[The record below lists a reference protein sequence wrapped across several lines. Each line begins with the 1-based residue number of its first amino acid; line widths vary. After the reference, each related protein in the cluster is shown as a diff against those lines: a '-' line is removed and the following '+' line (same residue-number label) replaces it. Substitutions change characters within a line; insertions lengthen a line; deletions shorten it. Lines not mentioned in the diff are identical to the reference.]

1 MIGSITINNAVEIE
15 ELNQLAGKVQKHEE
29 AADMIKQYEEVPR
42 TKRKGMVSVVY
53 YQGKTFKRFKE
64 KEKFRQMVSKLKIHK
79 SIIIFKINIFKLIE
93 KHLGL
98 MKSLVTLTFLEN

>member
-1 MIGSITINNAVEIE
+1 MIESITINNAVEIE
-15 ELNQLAGKVQKHEE
+15 ELNQLAGKVQKPEE
-29 AADMIKQYEEVPR
+29 AADMIKQYEDVPR

-79 SIIIFKINIFKLIE
+79 SIIIFKVNIFKLIE

>member
-1 MIGSITINNAVEIE
+1 MIEFITINNAVKIE
-15 ELNQLAGKVQKHEE
+15 ELNQLAGKVQKPEE
-29 AADMIKQYEEVPR
+29 AADMIKQYEDVPR

-79 SIIIFKINIFKLIE
+79 SIIIFKVNIFKLIE

>member
-1 MIGSITINNAVEIE
+1 MIESITINNAVEIE
-15 ELNQLAGKVQKHEE
+15 ELNQLAGKVQKPEE